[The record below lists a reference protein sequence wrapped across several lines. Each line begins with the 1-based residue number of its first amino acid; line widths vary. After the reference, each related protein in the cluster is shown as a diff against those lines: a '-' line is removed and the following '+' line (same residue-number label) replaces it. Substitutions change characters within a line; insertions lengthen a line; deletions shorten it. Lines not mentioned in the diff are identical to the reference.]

1 MPNISG
7 RQRLASLLSIAVA
20 LAGSTSACSSGD
32 SGATGSGDV
41 RLDASR
47 IFKGSLTLTGTITL
61 PKGSGSG
68 KSIQLT
74 ASGGGADITKSGSVV
89 APAGTTPGESV
100 PYTITGLEAGEYT
113 VRARVDQNGD
123 GNLSSSGDLDGQ
135 TGGTVE
141 APVFDSGKAKKVT
154 VGPNGASGVDFGLG
168 PVP

>member
-1 MPNISG
+1 MQNISG
-7 RQRLASLLSIAVA
+7 RQRVASLLFVGVA
-20 LAGSTSACSSGD
+20 LAGSPSACSSSD
-32 SGATGSGDV
+32 SASGDV

-47 IFKGSLTLTGTITL
+47 IFRGSLTLTGTITL
-61 PKGSGSG
+61 PKGAGSG

-100 PYTITGLEAGEYT
+100 PYTITGLSAGEYT

-123 GNLSSSGDLDGQ
+123 DNLSSSGDLDGQ

-141 APVFDSGKAKKVT
+141 APVLDSSKAKKVT
-154 VGPNGASGVDFGLG
+154 VGPNGATGVDFGLG
-168 PVP
+168 LVP